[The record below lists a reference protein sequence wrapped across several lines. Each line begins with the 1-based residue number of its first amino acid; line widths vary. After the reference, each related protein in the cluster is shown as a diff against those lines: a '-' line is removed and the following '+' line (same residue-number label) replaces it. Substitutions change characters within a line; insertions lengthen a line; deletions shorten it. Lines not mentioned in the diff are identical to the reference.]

1 MKKDI
6 ISSKLSNRLIP
17 AKLSYL
23 YASIIDR
30 RKFSSLGSIMW
41 DEFSMSGHY
50 EINGLENFIAAIQE
64 LENYQ
69 STIHQVMNVQ
79 GEWKGNLYNGETYCV
94 ASHIFNQ
101 DDKPHKLDM
110 GIIYSDV
117 IEVRDGTAKFILRNF
132 ILKWQKTDILD
143 LPTQG

>member
-6 ISSKLSNRLIP
+6 VSSKLSNRLIP

-50 EINGLENFIAAIQE
+50 EINGLENFITAMQQ

-69 STIHQVMNVQ
+69 STMHQVMNVQ